1 MSGVRRKRSLPIYE
15 GINRLLFQQLEQRP
29 AVLPVVLDS
38 LHLVE
43 SLRQL
48 SPEERQKVFRL
59 SHVG

>member
-15 GINRLLFQQLEQRP
+15 GRLLFQQLEQRP